1 MISMSCRY
9 CGFDTGHRKECPMDA
24 VGVIPI
30 GDIGKVRNIPPPE
43 PTTAPATSAIT
54 TPEPVGALSPKLR
67 AAVEAAAR
75 AAIRE
80 LAAAGGRARAARMT
94 PAERSACA
102 KRAGKAGAGV
112 PRPGSGRH
120 KKTRQPESAGSCGAG

>member
-1 MISMSCRY
+1 MA
-9 CGFDTGHRKECPMDA
+9 A

-43 PTTAPATSAIT
+43 TTTAPATSAIT

-67 AAVEAAAR
+67 AAIEAAAR

-94 PAERSACA
+94 PAERSAA
-102 KRAGKAGAGV
+102 ARQAGKAGAGV
-112 PRPGSGRH
+112 RRPGSGRH
-120 KKTRQPESAGSCGAG
+120 KKTRQSEPAGSCGDG

>member
-1 MISMSCRY
+1 
-9 CGFDTGHRKECPMDA
+9 MDA

-30 GDIGKVRNIPPPE
+30 GDIRGKVRNIPPPE

-54 TPEPVGALSPKLR
+54 TPEPVGALSPRMR
-67 AAVEAAAR
+67 AAIESAAR

-102 KRAGKAGAGV
+102 KQAGKAGAGV
-112 PRPGSGRH
+112 PRPGSGRR
-120 KKTRQPESAGSCGAG
+120 KKTRQPEPAGSCGAG